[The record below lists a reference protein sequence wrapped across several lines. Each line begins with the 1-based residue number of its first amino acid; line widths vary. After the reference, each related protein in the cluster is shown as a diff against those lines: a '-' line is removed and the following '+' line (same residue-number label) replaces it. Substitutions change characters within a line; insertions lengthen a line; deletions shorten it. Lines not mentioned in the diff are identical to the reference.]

1 MLIVSIFA
9 KKRTKMERILISQL
23 LKWKEKC
30 DRKPLILRGAR
41 QVGKTWLLK
50 DFGKRFFK
58 NVCYINFEQKD
69 VLGAIFEGTLSPQR
83 IIEQLS
89 VYTGSKILPNDTLL
103 IFDEVQ
109 EMPRALTSLKYFAEE
124 TPEYAICCAGSLL
137 GVALHE
143 GTSFPVGKVEF
154 LDLYPL
160 SFHEFLLANGEE
172 MLLNYILRDGHRDL
186 DPFTEKLTDY
196 LKKYFVIGG
205 MPSAILKWLN
215 THDFFDVDDVQKQL
229 VAAYENDFS
238 KHAPKQ
244 MIEKIRYVWDSIP
257 SQLAKENKKF
267 VYGLVRDGAR
277 AREYED
283 AIMWLSDAG
292 EIIRTYNI
300 SKPDVPLKAYADL
313 KSFKVFLLDVGLLRC
328 MSGVSPKVI
337 LEGSRIFEEFKGALT
352 EQYVCQELQL
362 FKRLQTNYYWTS
374 SSTAEIDFLIS
385 DGMEVYPLECKAG
398 LTMNAKSL
406 KVYRQKYMPKYTL
419 RTSLLPYS
427 KNEEEGIINLPL
439 YLLFALPAEL

>member
-1 MLIVSIFA
+1 
-9 KKRTKMERILISQL
+9 MERILISELQ
-23 LKWKEKC
+23 KWKDKY

-83 IIEQLS
+83 IIEQLY

-124 TPEYAICCAGSLL
+124 APEYAICCAGSLL

-172 MLLNYILRDGHRDL
+172 MLLNYILRDGNRNL
-186 DPFTEKLTDY
+186 APFTEKLTDY

-205 MPSAILKWLN
+205 MPSAILKWLD

-229 VAAYENDFS
+229 VTAYENDFS

-244 MIEKIRYVWDSIP
+244 MVEKIRYIWDSIP

-267 VYGLVRDGAR
+267 VYSLVRDGAR
-277 AREYED
+277 AREYEN

-328 MSGVSPKVI
+328 ISGVSPKVI

-374 SSTAEIDFLIS
+374 SSTAEIDFLVS

-406 KVYRQKYMPKYTL
+406 KVYRQKYMPKYAL